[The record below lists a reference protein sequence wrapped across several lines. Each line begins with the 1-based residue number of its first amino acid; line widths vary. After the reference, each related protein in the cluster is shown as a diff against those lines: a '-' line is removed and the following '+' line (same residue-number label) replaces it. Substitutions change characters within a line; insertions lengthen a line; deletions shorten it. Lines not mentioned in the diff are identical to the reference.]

1 MDYDRII
8 GLLDKYWKC
17 ETTLPEEE
25 ELRYFYKHCRQM
37 PEELAEY
44 RELFIFQ
51 EGERQIGLGNDFD
64 RKILASIY
72 NKRPAGW
79 RKGLR
84 VAAVLLLLIGVSQ
97 VLIDIGNP
105 QKDTCQTPEQALAE
119 VRQALNF
126 VSSKMNRGQQ
136 LLEENMDEM
145 KKWICIGLFLIGTC
159 SVQAQDL
166 VSDFLAK
173 TKENKVFTQVNI
185 SSRMFQMI
193 SEITDAET
201 ESIIRNLTGMKMLT
215 TEQETDRYF
224 QEVRTML
231 QKRKPEYEELM
242 SILEEGEQVWMYVRE
257 KNKEI
262 VELVI
267 LVGGKEEFMLM
278 SFCGVIDLKKISRLA
293 KAVNVEGM
301 EYLGKVKK

>member
-1 MDYDRII
+1 
-8 GLLDKYWKC
+8 
-17 ETTLPEEE
+17 
-25 ELRYFYKHCRQM
+25 
-37 PEELAEY
+37 
-44 RELFIFQ
+44 
-51 EGERQIGLGNDFD
+51 
-64 RKILASIY
+64 
-72 NKRPAGW
+72 
-79 RKGLR
+79 
-84 VAAVLLLLIGVSQ
+84 
-97 VLIDIGNP
+97 
-105 QKDTCQTPEQALAE
+105 
-119 VRQALNF
+119 
-126 VSSKMNRGQQ
+126 
-136 LLEENMDEM
+136 M
-145 KKWICIGLFLIGTC
+145 KKWICVGLFLIGTC

-173 TKENKVFTQVNI
+173 TKENKVFTQVN
-185 SSRMFQMI
+185 
-193 SEITDAET
+193 
-201 ESIIRNLTGMKMLT
+201 
-215 TEQETDRYF
+215 RYF

-301 EYLGKVKK
+301 EYLEKVKK

>member
-1 MDYDRII
+1 
-8 GLLDKYWKC
+8 
-17 ETTLPEEE
+17 
-25 ELRYFYKHCRQM
+25 
-37 PEELAEY
+37 
-44 RELFIFQ
+44 
-51 EGERQIGLGNDFD
+51 
-64 RKILASIY
+64 
-72 NKRPAGW
+72 
-79 RKGLR
+79 
-84 VAAVLLLLIGVSQ
+84 
-97 VLIDIGNP
+97 
-105 QKDTCQTPEQALAE
+105 
-119 VRQALNF
+119 
-126 VSSKMNRGQQ
+126 
-136 LLEENMDEM
+136 M

-173 TKENKVFTQVNI
+173 MKENKVFTQVNI

>member
-1 MDYDRII
+1 
-8 GLLDKYWKC
+8 
-17 ETTLPEEE
+17 
-25 ELRYFYKHCRQM
+25 
-37 PEELAEY
+37 
-44 RELFIFQ
+44 
-51 EGERQIGLGNDFD
+51 
-64 RKILASIY
+64 
-72 NKRPAGW
+72 
-79 RKGLR
+79 
-84 VAAVLLLLIGVSQ
+84 
-97 VLIDIGNP
+97 
-105 QKDTCQTPEQALAE
+105 
-119 VRQALNF
+119 
-126 VSSKMNRGQQ
+126 
-136 LLEENMDEM
+136 M

-173 TKENKVFTQVNI
+173 TKENKVFSQVNI

>member
-1 MDYDRII
+1 
-8 GLLDKYWKC
+8 
-17 ETTLPEEE
+17 
-25 ELRYFYKHCRQM
+25 
-37 PEELAEY
+37 
-44 RELFIFQ
+44 
-51 EGERQIGLGNDFD
+51 
-64 RKILASIY
+64 
-72 NKRPAGW
+72 
-79 RKGLR
+79 
-84 VAAVLLLLIGVSQ
+84 
-97 VLIDIGNP
+97 
-105 QKDTCQTPEQALAE
+105 
-119 VRQALNF
+119 
-126 VSSKMNRGQQ
+126 
-136 LLEENMDEM
+136 M

-242 SILEEGEQVWMYVRE
+242 SILEGDCRIGDIGRRKGRVYVDELLWGDRFE
-257 KNKEI
+257 KN
-262 VELVI
+262 LPF
-267 LVGGKEEFMLM
+267 G
-278 SFCGVIDLKKISRLA
+278 
-293 KAVNVEGM
+293 
-301 EYLGKVKK
+301 

>member
-1 MDYDRII
+1 
-8 GLLDKYWKC
+8 
-17 ETTLPEEE
+17 
-25 ELRYFYKHCRQM
+25 
-37 PEELAEY
+37 
-44 RELFIFQ
+44 
-51 EGERQIGLGNDFD
+51 
-64 RKILASIY
+64 
-72 NKRPAGW
+72 
-79 RKGLR
+79 
-84 VAAVLLLLIGVSQ
+84 
-97 VLIDIGNP
+97 
-105 QKDTCQTPEQALAE
+105 
-119 VRQALNF
+119 
-126 VSSKMNRGQQ
+126 
-136 LLEENMDEM
+136 M

-159 SVQAQDL
+159 SVQDL

>member
-1 MDYDRII
+1 MTYD
-8 GLLDKYWKC
+8 
-17 ETTLPEEE
+17 
-25 ELRYFYKHCRQM
+25 
-37 PEELAEY
+37 
-44 RELFIFQ
+44 
-51 EGERQIGLGNDFD
+51 
-64 RKILASIY
+64 
-72 NKRPAGW
+72 
-79 RKGLR
+79 
-84 VAAVLLLLIGVSQ
+84 AV
-97 VLIDIGNP
+97 N
-105 QKDTCQTPEQALAE
+105 
-119 VRQALNF
+119 
-126 VSSKMNRGQQ
+126 
-136 LLEENMDEM
+136 
-145 KKWICIGLFLIGTC
+145 
-159 SVQAQDL
+159 
-166 VSDFLAK
+166 
-173 TKENKVFTQVNI
+173 
-185 SSRMFQMI
+185 QMI

>member
-1 MDYDRII
+1 
-8 GLLDKYWKC
+8 
-17 ETTLPEEE
+17 
-25 ELRYFYKHCRQM
+25 
-37 PEELAEY
+37 
-44 RELFIFQ
+44 
-51 EGERQIGLGNDFD
+51 
-64 RKILASIY
+64 
-72 NKRPAGW
+72 
-79 RKGLR
+79 
-84 VAAVLLLLIGVSQ
+84 
-97 VLIDIGNP
+97 
-105 QKDTCQTPEQALAE
+105 
-119 VRQALNF
+119 
-126 VSSKMNRGQQ
+126 
-136 LLEENMDEM
+136 M

-166 VSDFLAK
+166 VRDFLAK

>member
-1 MDYDRII
+1 
-8 GLLDKYWKC
+8 
-17 ETTLPEEE
+17 
-25 ELRYFYKHCRQM
+25 
-37 PEELAEY
+37 
-44 RELFIFQ
+44 
-51 EGERQIGLGNDFD
+51 
-64 RKILASIY
+64 
-72 NKRPAGW
+72 
-79 RKGLR
+79 
-84 VAAVLLLLIGVSQ
+84 
-97 VLIDIGNP
+97 
-105 QKDTCQTPEQALAE
+105 
-119 VRQALNF
+119 
-126 VSSKMNRGQQ
+126 
-136 LLEENMDEM
+136 M

-185 SSRMFQMI
+185 SSRI

>member
-1 MDYDRII
+1 MR
-8 GLLDKYWKC
+8 K
-17 ETTLPEEE
+17 EE
-25 ELRYFYKHCRQM
+25 HCRIN
-37 PEELAEY
+37 A
-44 RELFIFQ
+44 FISF
-51 EGERQIGLGNDFD
+51 
-64 RKILASIY
+64 ASF
-72 NKRPAGW
+72 P
-79 RKGLR
+79 
-84 VAAVLLLLIGVSQ
+84 
-97 VLIDIGNP
+97 
-105 QKDTCQTPEQALAE
+105 
-119 VRQALNF
+119 
-126 VSSKMNRGQQ
+126 
-136 LLEENMDEM
+136 
-145 KKWICIGLFLIGTC
+145 
-159 SVQAQDL
+159 
-166 VSDFLAK
+166 
-173 TKENKVFTQVNI
+173 
-185 SSRMFQMI
+185 
-193 SEITDAET
+193 
-201 ESIIRNLTGMKMLT
+201 IRNLTGMKMLT

>member
-1 MDYDRII
+1 
-8 GLLDKYWKC
+8 
-17 ETTLPEEE
+17 
-25 ELRYFYKHCRQM
+25 
-37 PEELAEY
+37 
-44 RELFIFQ
+44 
-51 EGERQIGLGNDFD
+51 
-64 RKILASIY
+64 
-72 NKRPAGW
+72 
-79 RKGLR
+79 
-84 VAAVLLLLIGVSQ
+84 
-97 VLIDIGNP
+97 
-105 QKDTCQTPEQALAE
+105 
-119 VRQALNF
+119 
-126 VSSKMNRGQQ
+126 
-136 LLEENMDEM
+136 M

-257 KNKEI
+257 KNS
-262 VELVI
+262 L
-267 LVGGKEEFMLM
+267 
-278 SFCGVIDLKKISRLA
+278 C
-293 KAVNVEGM
+293 
-301 EYLGKVKK
+301 

>member
-1 MDYDRII
+1 
-8 GLLDKYWKC
+8 
-17 ETTLPEEE
+17 
-25 ELRYFYKHCRQM
+25 
-37 PEELAEY
+37 
-44 RELFIFQ
+44 
-51 EGERQIGLGNDFD
+51 
-64 RKILASIY
+64 
-72 NKRPAGW
+72 
-79 RKGLR
+79 
-84 VAAVLLLLIGVSQ
+84 
-97 VLIDIGNP
+97 
-105 QKDTCQTPEQALAE
+105 
-119 VRQALNF
+119 
-126 VSSKMNRGQQ
+126 
-136 LLEENMDEM
+136 M

-173 TKENKVFTQVNI
+173 PKDNKVFTQVHI
-185 SSRMFQMI
+185 SSRMDQKN
-193 SEITDAET
+193 SEHTDAET

>member
-1 MDYDRII
+1 
-8 GLLDKYWKC
+8 
-17 ETTLPEEE
+17 
-25 ELRYFYKHCRQM
+25 
-37 PEELAEY
+37 
-44 RELFIFQ
+44 
-51 EGERQIGLGNDFD
+51 
-64 RKILASIY
+64 
-72 NKRPAGW
+72 
-79 RKGLR
+79 
-84 VAAVLLLLIGVSQ
+84 
-97 VLIDIGNP
+97 
-105 QKDTCQTPEQALAE
+105 
-119 VRQALNF
+119 
-126 VSSKMNRGQQ
+126 
-136 LLEENMDEM
+136 M

-166 VSDFLAK
+166 VSDFLTK

>member
-1 MDYDRII
+1 
-8 GLLDKYWKC
+8 
-17 ETTLPEEE
+17 
-25 ELRYFYKHCRQM
+25 
-37 PEELAEY
+37 
-44 RELFIFQ
+44 
-51 EGERQIGLGNDFD
+51 
-64 RKILASIY
+64 
-72 NKRPAGW
+72 
-79 RKGLR
+79 
-84 VAAVLLLLIGVSQ
+84 
-97 VLIDIGNP
+97 
-105 QKDTCQTPEQALAE
+105 
-119 VRQALNF
+119 
-126 VSSKMNRGQQ
+126 
-136 LLEENMDEM
+136 M

-159 SVQAQDL
+159 SVQ

-224 QEVRTML
+224 QEVRMML

>member
-1 MDYDRII
+1 
-8 GLLDKYWKC
+8 
-17 ETTLPEEE
+17 
-25 ELRYFYKHCRQM
+25 
-37 PEELAEY
+37 
-44 RELFIFQ
+44 
-51 EGERQIGLGNDFD
+51 
-64 RKILASIY
+64 
-72 NKRPAGW
+72 
-79 RKGLR
+79 
-84 VAAVLLLLIGVSQ
+84 
-97 VLIDIGNP
+97 
-105 QKDTCQTPEQALAE
+105 
-119 VRQALNF
+119 
-126 VSSKMNRGQQ
+126 
-136 LLEENMDEM
+136 M

-242 SILEEGEQVWMYVRE
+242 SILEEGEQGDCRIGDIGRRKGRVYVDELLWGDRFE
-257 KNKEI
+257 KN
-262 VELVI
+262 LPF
-267 LVGGKEEFMLM
+267 G
-278 SFCGVIDLKKISRLA
+278 
-293 KAVNVEGM
+293 
-301 EYLGKVKK
+301 

>member
-1 MDYDRII
+1 
-8 GLLDKYWKC
+8 
-17 ETTLPEEE
+17 
-25 ELRYFYKHCRQM
+25 
-37 PEELAEY
+37 
-44 RELFIFQ
+44 
-51 EGERQIGLGNDFD
+51 
-64 RKILASIY
+64 
-72 NKRPAGW
+72 
-79 RKGLR
+79 
-84 VAAVLLLLIGVSQ
+84 
-97 VLIDIGNP
+97 
-105 QKDTCQTPEQALAE
+105 
-119 VRQALNF
+119 
-126 VSSKMNRGQQ
+126 
-136 LLEENMDEM
+136 M

-159 SVQAQDL
+159 SVQAQAL
-166 VSDFLAK
+166 VSDFLAT

>member
-1 MDYDRII
+1 
-8 GLLDKYWKC
+8 
-17 ETTLPEEE
+17 
-25 ELRYFYKHCRQM
+25 
-37 PEELAEY
+37 
-44 RELFIFQ
+44 
-51 EGERQIGLGNDFD
+51 
-64 RKILASIY
+64 
-72 NKRPAGW
+72 
-79 RKGLR
+79 
-84 VAAVLLLLIGVSQ
+84 
-97 VLIDIGNP
+97 
-105 QKDTCQTPEQALAE
+105 
-119 VRQALNF
+119 
-126 VSSKMNRGQQ
+126 
-136 LLEENMDEM
+136 M

-242 SILEEGEQVWMYVRE
+242 SILEEGE
-257 KNKEI
+257 
-262 VELVI
+262 LVI

>member
-1 MDYDRII
+1 
-8 GLLDKYWKC
+8 
-17 ETTLPEEE
+17 
-25 ELRYFYKHCRQM
+25 
-37 PEELAEY
+37 
-44 RELFIFQ
+44 
-51 EGERQIGLGNDFD
+51 
-64 RKILASIY
+64 
-72 NKRPAGW
+72 
-79 RKGLR
+79 
-84 VAAVLLLLIGVSQ
+84 
-97 VLIDIGNP
+97 
-105 QKDTCQTPEQALAE
+105 
-119 VRQALNF
+119 
-126 VSSKMNRGQQ
+126 
-136 LLEENMDEM
+136 M

-166 VSDFLAK
+166 VSDFWAK

>member
-1 MDYDRII
+1 
-8 GLLDKYWKC
+8 
-17 ETTLPEEE
+17 
-25 ELRYFYKHCRQM
+25 
-37 PEELAEY
+37 
-44 RELFIFQ
+44 
-51 EGERQIGLGNDFD
+51 
-64 RKILASIY
+64 
-72 NKRPAGW
+72 
-79 RKGLR
+79 
-84 VAAVLLLLIGVSQ
+84 
-97 VLIDIGNP
+97 
-105 QKDTCQTPEQALAE
+105 
-119 VRQALNF
+119 
-126 VSSKMNRGQQ
+126 
-136 LLEENMDEM
+136 M

-166 VSDFLAK
+166 VSDFLAN

>member
-1 MDYDRII
+1 
-8 GLLDKYWKC
+8 
-17 ETTLPEEE
+17 
-25 ELRYFYKHCRQM
+25 
-37 PEELAEY
+37 
-44 RELFIFQ
+44 
-51 EGERQIGLGNDFD
+51 
-64 RKILASIY
+64 
-72 NKRPAGW
+72 
-79 RKGLR
+79 
-84 VAAVLLLLIGVSQ
+84 
-97 VLIDIGNP
+97 
-105 QKDTCQTPEQALAE
+105 
-119 VRQALNF
+119 
-126 VSSKMNRGQQ
+126 
-136 LLEENMDEM
+136 M

-159 SVQAQDL
+159 SVQTQDL

>member
-1 MDYDRII
+1 
-8 GLLDKYWKC
+8 
-17 ETTLPEEE
+17 
-25 ELRYFYKHCRQM
+25 
-37 PEELAEY
+37 
-44 RELFIFQ
+44 
-51 EGERQIGLGNDFD
+51 
-64 RKILASIY
+64 
-72 NKRPAGW
+72 
-79 RKGLR
+79 
-84 VAAVLLLLIGVSQ
+84 
-97 VLIDIGNP
+97 
-105 QKDTCQTPEQALAE
+105 
-119 VRQALNF
+119 
-126 VSSKMNRGQQ
+126 
-136 LLEENMDEM
+136 M

-159 SVQAQDL
+159 SVQAHDL

>member
-1 MDYDRII
+1 
-8 GLLDKYWKC
+8 
-17 ETTLPEEE
+17 
-25 ELRYFYKHCRQM
+25 
-37 PEELAEY
+37 
-44 RELFIFQ
+44 
-51 EGERQIGLGNDFD
+51 
-64 RKILASIY
+64 
-72 NKRPAGW
+72 
-79 RKGLR
+79 
-84 VAAVLLLLIGVSQ
+84 
-97 VLIDIGNP
+97 
-105 QKDTCQTPEQALAE
+105 
-119 VRQALNF
+119 
-126 VSSKMNRGQQ
+126 
-136 LLEENMDEM
+136 M

-293 KAVNVEGM
+293 KAVNVQKISGFGKCRIVRNGW
-301 EYLGKVKK
+301 LGLSFGFLVYRERSERYKCIDSAMFFFPHIEL

>member
-1 MDYDRII
+1 
-8 GLLDKYWKC
+8 
-17 ETTLPEEE
+17 
-25 ELRYFYKHCRQM
+25 
-37 PEELAEY
+37 
-44 RELFIFQ
+44 
-51 EGERQIGLGNDFD
+51 
-64 RKILASIY
+64 
-72 NKRPAGW
+72 
-79 RKGLR
+79 
-84 VAAVLLLLIGVSQ
+84 
-97 VLIDIGNP
+97 
-105 QKDTCQTPEQALAE
+105 
-119 VRQALNF
+119 
-126 VSSKMNRGQQ
+126 
-136 LLEENMDEM
+136 M

-166 VSDFLAK
+166 VSAFLAK

>member
-1 MDYDRII
+1 
-8 GLLDKYWKC
+8 
-17 ETTLPEEE
+17 
-25 ELRYFYKHCRQM
+25 
-37 PEELAEY
+37 
-44 RELFIFQ
+44 
-51 EGERQIGLGNDFD
+51 
-64 RKILASIY
+64 
-72 NKRPAGW
+72 
-79 RKGLR
+79 
-84 VAAVLLLLIGVSQ
+84 
-97 VLIDIGNP
+97 
-105 QKDTCQTPEQALAE
+105 
-119 VRQALNF
+119 
-126 VSSKMNRGQQ
+126 
-136 LLEENMDEM
+136 M
-145 KKWICIGLFLIGTC
+145 KKWICIGLFLIGTW